1 MSWLD
6 KVSRDFVLEKALR
19 IPLCIHECLKD
30 EGCVGK
36 LHQGQKDIC
45 ICLETCKDIFLC
57 GCSILDACPSFPHS
71 LPLILSA
78 CQAVSQ
84 GLCVPLI
91 RRRAF
96 VVRCWRF
103 VSEEGIWLCII

>member
-36 LHQGQKDIC
+36 FFHTTKDKRISVFVW
-45 ICLETCKDIFLC
+45 KRVKIFFFVGVVFWTL
-57 GCSILDACPSFPHS
+57 
-71 LPLILSA
+71 
-78 CQAVSQ
+78 
-84 GLCVPLI
+84 VPLFHI
-91 RRRAF
+91 
-96 VVRCWRF
+96 
-103 VSEEGIWLCII
+103 LYP